1 MNSNIPTTDRE
12 MIIWLHDKGR
22 ETGNTFYREVADRF
36 SELVKT
42 VETEKYKAQHKAMI
56 STNE

>member
-1 MNSNIPTTDRE
+1 MKMNNNIPTTDDE

-36 SELVKT
+36 SELSKIVKT
-42 VETEKYKAQHKAMI
+42 AEREAQHKAI
-56 STNE
+56 QG